1 MNDCCNI
8 GVNETDEGRGRG
20 GAVPVDIHWFDD
32 FIPKLESVKLQML
45 KAKEISVGFGN

>member
-1 MNDCCNI
+1 MI
-8 GVNETDEGRGRG
+8 VAISALMKPTRGGEGGG